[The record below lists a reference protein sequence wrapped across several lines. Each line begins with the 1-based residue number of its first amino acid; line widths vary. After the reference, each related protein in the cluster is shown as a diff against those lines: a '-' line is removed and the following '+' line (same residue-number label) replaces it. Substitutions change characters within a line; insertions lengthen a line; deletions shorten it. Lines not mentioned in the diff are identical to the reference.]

1 VDHPRAGKDEE
12 QDDYLFGNKKEFVS
26 AKLLMNGQTTAENMQ
41 TFFERNLSKMGRDLM
56 GLPVGKTL
64 VMFLDYLNM
73 PLPEQYGAQP
83 PLEASS
89 SSATTASMISTITAG
104 SQ

>member
-1 VDHPRAGKDEE
+1 
-12 QDDYLFGNKKEFVS
+12 
-26 AKLLMNGQTTAENMQ
+26 
-41 TFFERNLSKMGRDLM
+41 MGRDLM

-83 PLEASS
+83 PLDASS
-89 SSATTASMISTITAG
+89 SSATTASMISTITGRVSTTLQCLLEGGGTIAVLVIFWSFFVFLG
-104 SQ
+104 AFREKHDP

>member
-41 TFFERNLSKMGRDLM
+41 VGGDLISFCVNLLLRNN
-56 GLPVGKTL
+56 V
-64 VMFLDYLNM
+64 F
-73 PLPEQYGAQP
+73 
-83 PLEASS
+83 
-89 SSATTASMISTITAG
+89 
-104 SQ
+104 